1 MDRSVNG
8 PGLITEKNEVIRKF
22 PLVPKLELGNRRVR
36 RMFAGS
42 VDGKIG
48 SLFRKLTVKS
58 QQGPTTDRR
67 PTDDLDPVAVLH
79 EAILDLSDV
88 QTLRVAA
95 EFPLSY
101 RFSRTS
107 QIMTHCR
114 TSHCSRL
121 SPSIGCRTLVRACE
135 RAEVAP
141 AKEREGNLATHSGH
155 IDRPHENLGREF
167 RYRRQIDGAP

>member
-1 MDRSVNG
+1 MGRSVNG

-22 PLVPKLELGNRRVR
+22 PLVPKLDLGNRRVR
-36 RMFAGS
+36 RRSAGA
-42 VDGKIG
+42 VDGKLG

-58 QQGPTTDRR
+58 QQGPTIDRR

-155 IDRPHENLGREF
+155 IDRAVSSRLM
-167 RYRRQIDGAP
+167 RRAPESK